1 MASAGPSEL
10 ASEWLGSG
18 NIQSANGFWT
28 ASASR
33 APTGGGGSGG
43 SSAGGGGGLPGAG
56 TNPSALSEN
65 AAPAT
70 TSGSGHASNGS
81 STTSGTSSHN
91 GPSSGG
97 FSVDPS
103 RLGRG
108 AQDLGSAGQ
117 TTSTV
122 ALLGMTFPS
131 LGSAFQNGF
140 NQALTASQA
149 SVEALTRFVEM
160 SRLKLIEAILEYLA
174 VESGNSALFSA
185 GSGTGGSGQGQ
196 ASGTPLGAG

>member
-1 MASAGPSEL
+1 
-10 ASEWLGSG
+10 
-18 NIQSANGFWT
+18 
-28 ASASR
+28 
-33 APTGGGGSGG
+33 
-43 SSAGGGGGLPGAG
+43 
-56 TNPSALSEN
+56 
-65 AAPAT
+65 
-70 TSGSGHASNGS
+70 
-81 STTSGTSSHN
+81 
-91 GPSSGG
+91 
-97 FSVDPS
+97 
-103 RLGRG
+103 
-108 AQDLGSAGQ
+108 
-117 TTSTV
+117 V

-196 ASGTPLGAG
+196 ASGTPLGARWSLLGLLLDGGIPFTEAVFQVFHHLTAPTLTSSGVENGGIRAGGHGKG